1 MPIFREPA
9 DEEAPDEAYPWNAV
23 AVVDDSSAT
32 VLTPGNLR
40 EADRAYY
47 NYSVMRM
54 RVVRSEDPDVSCD
67 SMLALE
73 QKVVSSF
80 VDGWIVARTL
90 FGGPSF
96 APLDELAFA
105 RAAGLLRPLIAV
117 RQDRHV
123 GACAAQWA
131 EANPGRVADYEE
143 WRGQAFLPVE
153 SDPELADTESRDAD
167 DAEVGA
173 GDSDSGATPEGGVR
187 QPPPDEPA
195 GARPPDTGNG
205 RDRCLCASTTR

>member
-1 MPIFREPA
+1 MPIFRRTRGWGTTSSSESRLTRRPRTRRTRGMRLPSSTTRQRRCSLPGTCA
-9 DEEAPDEAYPWNAV
+9 RRTAP
-23 AVVDDSSAT
+23 T
-32 VLTPGNLR
+32 TTTL
-40 EADRAYY
+40 
-47 NYSVMRM
+47 
-54 RVVRSEDPDVSCD
+54 
-67 SMLALE
+67 
-73 QKVVSSF
+73 SSF